1 MKKFYITISLLVNLF
16 VSGQSSKDSIVN
28 ETTIIK
34 RIGSNETSAI
44 NNNTAL
50 LNAILSPTNTP
61 MGDSNEVGVT
71 TGELNVS
78 LNGNASYTIPISI
91 PKGLNNAEPQISLI
105 YNSQNGLS
113 GNAARGWDISGVSS
127 ITRIPSTK
135 FHDGII
141 DPVDFNALDR
151 FALDGQRLIVKSGT
165 SGVYGADKTVYET
178 EYFSNIRITSYGVSP
193 FGANYGPAYFL
204 VEYPDGSKA
213 FYGNST
219 DSRSIMEWSILY
231 FENPQGVRI
240 NYNYLQLNN
249 TLYIDSIKYGAL
261 VSGTHPNEVK
271 FTYEDRGVPEN
282 YYVGGLNIIRSK
294 RLKEIKV
301 ITNGIGFRNYSF
313 SYLEVDRIYKVTE
326 TSGDGTKSY
335 NPTLFDYKM
344 TSEELNY
351 LNIET
356 SLNIG
361 NINSLNVGAVSGDFD
376 GDGKMDCLVYP
387 TLGSDAKKKYWLY
400 AGIESGDITN
410 MGLEH
415 PVGAFEG
422 IFSATFLSSDNKVL
436 PQGWVVVKKTDS
448 DYTFTI
454 FGMERIAGNIN
465 IQKHYDRVV
474 SFPKSAIIYKCNLCS
489 RSQSPPIIFPK
500 KIIAG
505 DFNGDGLTDILAIDM
520 PIESAKE
527 CKKLDFMSCESVSD
541 IITSR
546 KIYFIDLKRDNT
558 TNYFSLSGD
567 LVVGLSQTS
576 RIEVGDF
583 NGDGKSDLFVFD
595 QGYLTIYSL
604 DTENKIIV
612 LYRSTSFDNV
622 ISNIPS
628 NTTSFPILI
637 GDYNGD
643 GKSDVMIPKA
653 YGSSQWYKYT
663 STGTTMIK
671 EEKSYKPIFD
681 KNDSYT
687 TYNYFATDF
696 NNDGR
701 TDLIYAKNGVE
712 NGDGFISIFCYDN
725 IKGDFISNPIVR
737 STNLKP
743 DINIYALPVFLP
755 QLLGSMNNALN
766 KVNSTLEIAFFNKNK
781 IHFFNS
787 GSDFKKLNL
796 LTNITTGNGVQES
809 ISYISL
815 DSQFANTYQ
824 NTTIY
829 KPSKGISNYPNLDIT
844 IDPNTYVVSKLEMQS
859 KDVYKKKLFAYYGAV
874 SNVEGLGFMGFR
886 SVSRTDWH
894 NDTTAMFS
902 TITKND
908 LDLRGANIEN
918 YYVQGFREPLV
929 EKIGAKTPNAIVK
942 GQNQDYTVTTSD
954 NLIATES
961 ITLKPNTT
969 IKAGS
974 TFSAKIVE
982 GANNSTNTPTDFITK
997 SISNYESDL
1006 LANKV
1011 FRLKN
1016 TVNKETNT
1024 LYNTNVEESI
1034 KYDTYDNPLK
1044 ITTLLKEGASVIQ
1057 TTVDDTDYYNNVTP
1071 TSNIV
1076 GRPLKKSQSVAITG
1090 STMTSEENYDYYS
1103 SGLLKQKKTKGT
1115 NTNFITED
1123 YDYDGF
1129 GNLLK
1134 NKITAVGLSPRETSY
1149 GYDTSGRFLTKITDV
1164 EKRSTTFEYNPN
1176 GTLKSETNPY
1186 NLTTSYT
1193 YDSWFKKLTTKDE
1206 KLNKTISY
1214 AYSRNEEK
1222 TVVSTTTDALDGRAS
1237 EETFDDLGRKI
1248 KASQKYLNGN
1258 FSSVSFMYDIFDRN
1272 YKTSEPYFGTD
1283 PIQWNETKFDIYS
1296 RLEESKLFTKRT
1308 LTAKYDGLKS
1318 SVIDGQKTKTV
1329 IKNAIGNTVSS
1340 TETTG
1345 GTIKYD
1351 YYANGN
1357 LKQTDYNGVKINIE
1371 QDGWG
1376 RKTRIKDPSVGEFTY
1391 KNNDLGELEIE
1402 TSKNGEVVT
1411 TITRDPNGK
1420 PIKKTVLGSGTETET
1435 TYEYDSLT
1443 QLLSKTTFKDKKEP
1457 AGSNE
1462 IITSYTYDAIFKRV
1476 IKIIEDKTGIS
1487 KFTTSFTYDGLGR
1500 VDTETK
1506 QAQLGSKTSTVTT
1519 KREYKN
1525 GGLYKIIVD
1534 DTTKKILWQ
1543 TNELNANG
1551 QITES
1556 VLGNGVKTTSEYD
1569 TNGYLSKIKYD
1580 KANNQG
1586 NILTLDT
1593 KFDFKTDNLE
1603 NRTNS
1608 AFNNYNESFKYDE
1621 IDRLTKFTN
1630 KLGIE
1635 ETQNYEASGKIKNNS
1650 LGTYNYSAE
1659 KPYQNTS
1666 ITLAPEAYG
1675 YYANREGIFNDSMES
1690 RTGWSLGM
1698 LNAQCISYDDTK
1710 AHTGKNSLKINTTV
1724 GGVTASYV
1732 QADAVISVANL
1743 TDTDYTFS
1751 GWVYTD
1757 NPTAQLTLF
1766 MYKTGETGYYT
1777 NVKSISTNTKNSWV
1791 YITETFKVPSN
1802 ITSLRLRLDVMGSG
1816 NVWFDDVQIRKT
1828 SSPATAERK
1837 LDITYNAFKSPLQ
1850 IIETGVDKINFTY
1863 NDNNQRSI
1871 MYDEGLK
1878 LRKHYSA
1885 DGTIE
1890 IKENTDTG
1898 TAEIITYI
1906 GGDGYSAPIALKS
1919 DGGSN
1924 VNYLYLHRDY
1934 QGSILAITDANAILV
1949 EKRLFD
1955 AWGSIIKVQDGSGKT
1970 LSGLTILDRGYTGH
1984 EHLQSVGLIN
1994 MNARLYDPILHR
2006 FLQVDN
2012 YIQNPTNTQNYN
2024 QYGYVLNNPLLYTD
2038 PSGNIASRKISDD
2051 CAYCGTYGGAAA
2063 TGLTTL
2069 EQNWDDWR
2077 IKEWANKNINLKKID
2092 QWRRDKIS
2100 LNNIFGRHKNQGPPP
2115 NMSNYANV
2123 NNGSFAVNQSISLID
2138 RFAKAG
2144 INPYAKADIS
2154 AKGIARLHNDVKGLK
2169 QAYNDGGSPKHAFDL
2184 VGYEYEAITEPGI
2197 TNLNVGLLSNLNNLH
2212 FAGVLFHEYRHAF
2225 QYSQPYTI
2233 GGINYKSRYDAWTQL
2248 YGEGYKGEGGRWNMI
2263 ELDAYS
2269 TQYRF
2274 GDKESYVLERMNKYY
2289 KYMLSKWIR

>member
-16 VSGQSSKDSIVN
+16 VSGQNSKDSIVN

-34 RIGSNETSAI
+34 RIGNNETSTI
-44 NNNTAL
+44 TSNKTL

-61 MGDSNEVGVT
+61 TGDSNEVGVT
-71 TGELNVS
+71 VGELNVS

-127 ITRIPSTK
+127 ITRIPSSK

-141 DPVDFNALDR
+141 DPVDFNVLDR

-231 FENPQGVRI
+231 FENPQGIRI
-240 NYNYLQLNN
+240 NYNYTLLNN

-261 VSGTHPNEVK
+261 SGGTHPNEVK
-271 FTYEDRGVPEN
+271 FIYEDRAIPEN
-282 YYVGGLNIIRSK
+282 LYVGGLNIIRSK
-294 RLKEIKV
+294 RLKEIKL
-301 ITNGIGFRNYSF
+301 ITNGIGFRNYNF
-313 SYLEVDRIYKVTE
+313 LYIEGDRIYKVTE
-326 TSGDGTKSY
+326 TSGDGIKSY
-335 NPTLFDYKM
+335 NPTLFDYKI
-344 TSEELNY
+344 TSEELKY
-351 LNIET
+351 IDITT

-387 TLGSDAKKKYWLY
+387 TLGSDAKTKYWLY
-400 AGIESGDITN
+400 AGIESGDIAN

-415 PVGAFEG
+415 PVGAFED
-422 IFSATFLSSDNKVL
+422 IFPATFLSSDNKVL
-436 PQGWVVVKKTDS
+436 PQGWVVAKKTNT
-448 DYTFTI
+448 DYTFSI
-454 FGMERIAGNIN
+454 YGMERIAGNVN
-465 IQKHYDRVV
+465 ISKQYERVV
-474 SFPKSAIIYKCNLCS
+474 SFPQVLVSDRCVFCEKMPGKLTIV
-489 RSQSPPIIFPK
+489 PK
-500 KIIAG
+500 KIISG
-505 DFNGDGLTDILAIDM
+505 DFNGDGLTDVFAIDT
-520 PIESAKE
+520 PIETIVSCGVSYDG
-527 CKKLDFMSCESVSD
+527 CKPVTTIF
-541 IITSR
+541 TS
-546 KIYFIDLKRDNT
+546 KKVYFINLKTNNT
-558 TNYFSLSGD
+558 TEIMSLAGE
-567 LVVGLSQTS
+567 LSVALS
-576 RIEVGDF
+576 ENARVEVADF
-583 NGDGKSDLFVFD
+583 NGDGKSDIYIFD
-595 QGYLTIYSL
+595 KSFLSVYSL
-604 DTENKIIV
+604 DDSNKLIT
-612 LYRSTSFDNV
+612 LYKNSSSDGNFSTSL
-622 ISNIPS
+622 
-628 NTTSFPILI
+628 PILI

-663 STGTTMIK
+663 STGITMIK

-696 NNDGR
+696 DNDGR

-712 NGDGFISIFCYDN
+712 NGNGFISVFCYNN
-725 IKGDFISNPIVR
+725 INGDFISNPIVR

-755 QLLGSMNNALN
+755 QSLGSMNNALN
-766 KVNSTLEIAFFNKNK
+766 RVNSTLEIAFLNKNK

-796 LTNITTGNGVQES
+796 LTNITTGDGVQES
-809 ISYISL
+809 ITYIPL
-815 DSQFANTYQ
+815 DTRFVNTYQ
-824 NTTIY
+824 YTNIY
-829 KPSKGISNYPNLDIT
+829 KSSKGIANYPNLDII
-844 IDPNTYVVSKLEMQS
+844 IDPNLYVVSKLEKQS
-859 KDVYKKKLFAYYGAV
+859 KDVYKKKIFAYYGAV
-874 SNVEGLGFMGFR
+874 SNTEGLGFLGFR
-886 SVSRTDWH
+886 SVSRTDWY

-902 TITKND
+902 IITKNNI
-908 LDLRGANIEN
+908 DLRGANIEN
-918 YYVQGFREPLV
+918 YYVQGFREPLTENV
-929 EKIGAKTPNAIVK
+929 GAKTPNAIIK
-942 GQNQDYTVTTSD
+942 GQNEDYTVTTSD

-961 ITLKPNTT
+961 ITLKPNTI

-982 GANNSTNTPTDFITK
+982 GANNSPNTPIDFITK

-1006 LANKV
+1006 LVNKV

-1016 TVNKETNT
+1016 TANKEINT

-1044 ITTLLKEGASVIQ
+1044 TTTLVKEGASVIQ

-1103 SGLLKQKKTKGT
+1103 NGLIKQKKTKGT

-1134 NKITAVGLSPRETSY
+1134 NKVTAVGLSPRETSY

-1206 KLNKTISY
+1206 KLNKTINY

-1222 TVVSTTTDALDGRAS
+1222 TVVSTTTDALDGSAR
-1237 EETFDDLGRKI
+1237 EETFDDLGRKT
-1248 KASQKYLNGN
+1248 KTSQKDLNGN

-1272 YKTSEPYFGTD
+1272 YKTSEPYFGAN
-1283 PIQWNETKFDIYS
+1283 PVQWNETKFDIYS
-1296 RLEESKLFTKRT
+1296 RPEESKLYTTRAI
-1308 LTAKYDGLKS
+1308 TAKYDGLKS
-1318 SVIDGQKTKTV
+1318 SIIDGQKTKSV
-1329 IKNAIGNTVSS
+1329 IKNAIGNIVSS

-1376 RKTRIKDPSVGEFTY
+1376 RKTKIKDASAGEFTY
-1391 KNNDLGELEIE
+1391 KNNDLGELEVE

-1411 TITRDPNGK
+1411 TITRDSNGK
-1420 PIKKTVLGSGTETET
+1420 PIKKTVLGSGTDTET
-1435 TYEYDSLT
+1435 AYEYDSLT

-1457 AGSNE
+1457 TGSNE

-1476 IKIIEDKTGIS
+1476 LKIVEDKTGIS
-1487 KFTTSFTYDGLGR
+1487 KFTTTLTYDGLGR
-1500 VDTETK
+1500 IDTETK
-1506 QAQLGSKTSTVTT
+1506 LGELGSRKISLTT
-1519 KREYKN
+1519 QRRYKN
-1525 GGLYKIIVD
+1525 GSLYQIVENIS
-1534 DTTKKILWQ
+1534 KKVLWQ
-1543 TNELNANG
+1543 INDLNAKG
-1551 QITES
+1551 QILES
-1556 VLGNGVKTTSEYD
+1556 ILGNGIKATNEYD
-1569 TNGYLSKIKYD
+1569 TNGYVSKIQYD
-1580 KANNQG
+1580 KTTGDKG
-1586 NILTLDT
+1586 NVLTLNT

-1608 AFNNYNESFKYDE
+1608 GFNNYKESFKYDE
-1621 IDRLTKFTN
+1621 LDRLNEFTN
-1630 KLGIE
+1630 KDGVKEI
-1635 ETQNYEASGKIKNNS
+1635 QNYEASGKIKDNN
-1650 LGTYNYSAE
+1650 LGTYNYDKG
-1659 KPYQNTS
+1659 KPYQNIS
-1666 ITLAPEAYG
+1666 ITLTPEAYT
-1675 YYANREGIFNDSMES
+1675 YYANREGAFID
-1690 RTGWSLGM
+1690 
-1698 LNAQCISYDDTK
+1698 
-1710 AHTGKNSLKINTTV
+1710 GKT
-1724 GGVTASYV
+1724 
-1732 QADAVISVANL
+1732 
-1743 TDTDYTFS
+1743 
-1751 GWVYTD
+1751 
-1757 NPTAQLTLF
+1757 
-1766 MYKTGETGYYT
+1766 
-1777 NVKSISTNTKNSWV
+1777 
-1791 YITETFKVPSN
+1791 
-1802 ITSLRLRLDVMGSG
+1802 
-1816 NVWFDDVQIRKT
+1816 
-1828 SSPATAERK
+1828 ERK
-1837 LDITYNAFKSPLQ
+1837 LDITYNAFKSPLE
-1850 IIETGVDKINFTY
+1850 ITETTIDKISFSY
-1863 NDNNQRSI
+1863 NDNNQRSTT
-1871 MYDEGLK
+1871 YYGSLDDKLLRP

-1890 IKENTDTG
+1890 IKENIKTG
-1898 TAEIITYI
+1898 TTEFLIYV
-1906 GGDGYSAPIALKS
+1906 GGDGYSAPIIAKN
-1919 DGGSN
+1919 DGIYTAPN
-1924 VNYLYLHRDY
+1924 ILYLHRDY
-1934 QGSILAITDANAILV
+1934 QGTILAITDANSAV
-1949 EKRLFD
+1949 AEKRLFD

-1994 MNARLYDPILHR
+1994 MNARLYDPLLHR

-2012 YIQNPTNTQNYN
+2012 YIQDPTNTQNYN
-2024 QYGYVLNNPLLYTD
+2024 QYGYVLNNPLLYID
-2038 PSGNIASRKISDD
+2038 QSGNAVQGGGGD
-2051 CAYCGTYGGAAA
+2051 CKGCGINIGPGDQTGSSFDIEQFGKDYGIDK
-2063 TGLTTL
+2063 
-2069 EQNWDDWR
+2069 WW
-2077 IKEWANKNINLKKID
+2077 KKNING
-2092 QWRRDKIS
+2092 DKIS
-2100 LNNIFGRHKNQGPPP
+2100 GWWKEKISFNNIFHRHKNQGPPP
-2115 NMSNYANV
+2115 NMSSYANV
-2123 NNGSFAVNQSISLID
+2123 NGGSFTGGQMEMNNFSFTHDIRNNPSVNWDIYEKAAGKTNEIATSTAIITAGLEATGKAAPYMIQTGKYAGNIGT
-2138 RFAKAG
+2138 FAQVVD
-2144 INPYAKADIS
+2144 NS
-2154 AKGIARLHNDVKGLK
+2154 VK
-2169 QAYNDGGSPKHAFDL
+2169 
-2184 VGYEYEAITEPGI
+2184 V
-2197 TNLNVGLLSNLNNLH
+2197 
-2212 FAGVLFHEYRHAF
+2212 
-2225 QYSQPYTI
+2225 
-2233 GGINYKSRYDAWTQL
+2233 
-2248 YGEGYKGEGGRWNMI
+2248 YKGEEKGGISLQRYSYRMLGTGISWGAGTAVSSWGAGGSLGGPLGVFVSVLLGVGFQGI
-2263 ELDAYS
+2263 EYTYDIIAPQVQSSYNGFVNNLYS
-2269 TQYRF
+2269 A
-2274 GDKESYVLERMNKYY
+2274 SYNAQFNGR
-2289 KYMLSKWIR
+2289 